1 MEKNADI
8 LKKVYVSLLFSG
20 DWTKRGRKLQP
31 SLTPTAAQCVTAERL
46 FLRRL
51 VVISLCALVG
61 SSVKCLHR
69 QLVGRITPTRRQEE
83 DFVNR
88 NWCVSVFQEC
98 RDLAE
103 YERGNFADVCPCQKC
118 WPEKGKLCFPTL
130 TLQQTNCAAQV
141 LALVALQ
148 MQGHELMKLL

>member
-1 MEKNADI
+1 MTIDKTSQICSTEKNADI

-61 SSVKCLHR
+61 SSVR
-69 QLVGRITPTRRQEE
+69 
-83 DFVNR
+83 
-88 NWCVSVFQEC
+88 
-98 RDLAE
+98 
-103 YERGNFADVCPCQKC
+103 
-118 WPEKGKLCFPTL
+118 
-130 TLQQTNCAAQV
+130 
-141 LALVALQ
+141 
-148 MQGHELMKLL
+148 